1 MKLTSRKLEKKKIYY
16 WSPFLSKIATCR
28 SVINSAKAL
37 NDFGSKY
44 ESFILNFFGE
54 FNTHNAEIKKKNINI
69 LNHYKI
75 NFSKYLPYKGKIK
88 SRFSFLVFFF
98 LGYFP
103 LRNVIKKHQP
113 EFLVIHL
120 ITSLPL
126 ILLILNNFNTKFILR
141 ISGYPRMN
149 IIRKFL
155 WKLAFKKIYLITC
168 PTTNTLNYIKS
179 LNIIENSKVKL
190 LYDPIISIKEINE
203 KKEKEIEFEDY
214 YLSVGRLTKQKNFLF
229 LCKGFKKIVE
239 INKSSKLIIIG
250 DGEDKSKLQ
259 SFIKKNNLE
268 KNIILA
274 GYRENIFPYFKRAK
288 AFILPSLWEDP
299 GFVLIEAAYCRT
311 LVLSSNAWPGP
322 VELVENEKNGIIFEN
337 NNMENFLNKFNS
349 LVNFSNINFLKIN
362 NLKRCRNFTIFNHFK
377 AFDKL
382 LSNSF

>member
-37 NDFGSKY
+37 NDFGSRY

-54 FNTHNAEIKKKNINI
+54 FNTFNAEIKKKNINI
-69 LNHYKI
+69 LNYYNI
-75 NFSKYLPYKGKIK
+75 NLSKYLPYKGKIK
-88 SRFSFLVFFF
+88 SRFSFLIFFF

-103 LRNVIKKHQP
+103 LKNIIKKHQP

-126 ILLILNNFNTKFILR
+126 ILLILNKFNTKFILR

-149 IIRKFL
+149 IFRKFI

-168 PTTNTLNYIKS
+168 PTINTLNYIKS
-179 LNIIENSKVKL
+179 LNIIEDNKVKL
-190 LYDPIISIKEINE
+190 LYDPIVSIKEINE
-203 KKEKEIEFEDY
+203 KKKKKIEFKDY
-214 YLSVGRLTKQKNFLF
+214 FLSVGRLTKQKNFLF

-239 INKSSKLIIIG
+239 TNKSVKLVIIG
-250 DGEDKSKLQ
+250 EGEDKLKLKN
-259 SFIKKNNLE
+259 FIKKNDLE
-268 KNIILA
+268 ENIILA
-274 GYRENIFPYFKRAK
+274 GYRENIFPYFKKAK

-322 VELVENEKNGIIFEN
+322 IELIENEKNGIIFEN
-337 NNMENFLNKFNS
+337 NNLENFLNKFNS
-349 LVNFSNINFLKIN
+349 LMNFDDTNFLKIN
-362 NLKRCRNFTIFNHFK
+362 NLKKCRNFTIFNHYK
-377 AFDKL
+377 TFDKL
-382 LSNSF
+382 LSNPF